1 MNDTIQNRD
10 AANIVAEMTFRL
22 PTLGPCADLTED
34 AGGSPARFAGRVR
47 LGGQG
52 PAFRLADSGRVR
64 LGGQGPAFRVADAGR
79 VRLGGQGPI
88 FR

>member
-10 AANIVAEMTFRL
+10 AAKFDAEMTFRL
-22 PTLGPCADLTED
+22 PTLGPCADLTEN
-34 AGGSPARFAGRVR
+34 AGQVRLGGQGSAFRVVDAGRVR

-52 PAFRLADSGRVR
+52 PAFRLAD
-64 LGGQGPAFRVADAGR
+64 AGR